1 VDEIRPLDVRRK
13 LEALPE
19 FSSTADFLALAMV
32 FKRVKNITRELRSDT
47 VAGSGSDDESL
58 DSLLTEPAERS
69 LLGELKARRSVIEAA
84 VQTGTGFRE
93 AFAEAA
99 RIGPAVDRFFADVL
113 VMADDPTLRHARLCL
128 MQQVEQV
135 ILQLADVSELV
146 DQK

>member
-1 VDEIRPLDVRRK
+1 
-13 LEALPE
+13 
-19 FSSTADFLALAMV
+19 M
-32 FKRVKNITRELRSDT
+32 
-47 VAGSGSDDESL
+47 
-58 DSLLTEPAERS
+58 
-69 LLGELKARRSVIEAA
+69 IEAA

-113 VMADDPTLRHARLCL
+113 VMADDATLRHARLCL